1 MLRIAPLRLTSLEAR
16 EVPATGLFADIHPGI
31 WGSYPKNLT
40 TSGQTLFFSADDGHG
55 YELYSTNG
63 KPESTHVVKD
73 IRPGIGGSDPDS
85 FFAADG
91 GVVYFTAS
99 PADGTRSLFRSD
111 GTTAGTTKVLD
122 LPANVDFGTSGE
134 ARSAVGRNG
143 ELYFTTT
150 TRSDRDVQFWK
161 TDGKTTTLLRDF
173 GTDSTHVHT
182 SVGLSQG
189 VVTVNHTEHI
199 EQWGWNPSSVWV
211 TDGTPA
217 GTRLQQQPLTT
228 VDRNYVAAALN
239 NGVKIAPGLFVHTT
253 ILSYANGN
261 TSTLWASDGL
271 NSSSTKLLVAIST
284 FGDPI
289 SLRALVPLNGK
300 AYFIAQGVSLS
311 TSGLWVTDGTPTGTK
326 RISRDVPQ
334 NATTGDVRN
343 ANVTF
348 DSIQAFGDKI
358 LLRSFDSNAGRNR
371 YWLSDGT
378 AIGTTEIPL
387 PSPNTTQWYT
397 PVSQLPVGP
406 EFAKG
411 ALVFRLGPQ
420 ERPYVTDGTLAGGRW
435 LDTTKLPSGY
445 RNVESVYFKGKYYF
459 QAGDGDQRPELWA
472 WDLQAANT
480 TAVVAPRVVK
490 VVVNDGAVQ
499 RSMVTRATI
508 SFDRTVVLDSGAIT
522 IKDAK
527 GNSFPVSSSWELS
540 ATGGPATLTLRFPS
554 FSGGSI
560 PDGRYTLTV
569 QADKVH
575 DVATGRVMTANST
588 FSFTRVYGDL
598 NGDGIYDREARS
610 LVHALLG
617 HHTGDPGFL
626 SALDVN
632 SDGVIDAIDELAVV
646 RNWKK
651 SV

>member
-1 MLRIAPLRLTSLEAR
+1 MPRIARLQLTSLETR
-16 EVPATGLFADIHPGI
+16 EVPAAGLFADIHPGI

-40 TSGQTLFFSADDGHG
+40 PSGQTLFFSADDGHG
-55 YELYSTNG
+55 YELYGTNG
-63 KPESTHVVKD
+63 KPGSTHVIKD
-73 IRPGIGGSDPDS
+73 IRPGIGGSDPDN
-85 FFAADG
+85 FFAAGG

-99 PADGTRSLFRSD
+99 PVDGTRCLYRSD
-111 GTTAGTTKVLD
+111 GTDAGTTKVVG

-150 TRSDRDVQFWK
+150 SRTEQDVQFWK
-161 TDGKTTTLLRDF
+161 TDGKTTILLHDF
-173 GTDSTHVHT
+173 GTNTSHVHT
-182 SVGLSQG
+182 SVALVQG
-189 VVTVNHTEHI
+189 AVTVNHTEHV
-199 EQWGWNPSSVWV
+199 EQWGWNPSSVWA
-211 TDGTPA
+211 TDGTPG

-228 VDRNYVAAALN
+228 VDPNYVAAALS
-239 NGVKIAPGLFVHTT
+239 NGVKVAPGLFVHST

-271 NSSSTKLLVAIST
+271 NSSSTKLLAAIPTMGNPDSV
-284 FGDPI
+284 
-289 SLRALVPLNGK
+289 RALVPLNGK
-300 AYFIAQGVSLS
+300 VYFIAQGLTLS
-311 TSGLWVTDGTPTGTK
+311 ASGLWVTDGTPTGTK
-326 RISRDVPQ
+326 RISSEIPQ
-334 NATTGDVRN
+334 KATTGDVRN
-343 ANVTF
+343 NNVNF
-348 DSIQAFGDKI
+348 DSIQAFGDKM
-358 LLRSFDSNAGRNR
+358 LLRSYDSTAGRYR

-378 AIGTTEIPL
+378 AAGLTEIPL
-387 PSPNTTQWYT
+387 PSPNSTNWYT

-406 EFAKG
+406 EFPKG
-411 ALVFRLGPQ
+411 ALLFHLGPQ
-420 ERPYVTDGTLAGGRW
+420 GRPFVTDGTLAGGRW
-435 LDTTKLPSGY
+435 LDTTGLPSVSS
-445 RNVESVYFKGKYYF
+445 NVESAYFKGKYYF
-459 QAGDGDQRPELWA
+459 QAGNGEQRPELWA
-472 WDLQAANT
+472 WDLQAAT
-480 TAVVAPRVVK
+480 TPAVVAPRVVK

-508 SFDRTVVLDSGAIT
+508 TFDRTVVLDPGAIT
-522 IKDAK
+522 IQDAK
-527 GNSFPVSSSWELS
+527 GHSFPVSLSWESS
-540 ATGGPATLTLRFPS
+540 ATGGPAMLTLRFPS

-575 DVATGRVMTANST
+575 DVATGGVMVANST

-598 NGDGIYDREARS
+598 NGDGVYDREARS